1 MQKNAPFPPFS
12 PPFDE
17 GNGEGAFGSEPP
29 DSIRYRFVSFRFV
42 SGPVSLGPIRFP
54 FFRYRAAAIT
64 CSLGSQPPLGGLIP
78 TCMATCGARNSAI
91 SLSLFS

>member
-1 MQKNAPFPPFS
+1 MPHPFS

-17 GNGEGAFGSEPP
+17 GSGEGAFGSELP

-42 SGPVSLGPIRFP
+42 SGSVSPCPIRFP
-54 FFRYRAAAIT
+54 FFRYRVAAIT
-64 CSLGSQPPLGGLIP
+64 RSLGNQPPLGGLIP
-78 TCMATCGARNSAI
+78 TCRATCGAMNSAI

>member
-1 MQKNAPFPPFS
+1 M
-12 PPFDE
+12 
-17 GNGEGAFGSEPP
+17 AFGSEPP

-42 SGPVSLGPIRFP
+42 SFRFVSFRFVSGPVSLDPIRFP

-64 CSLGSQPPLGGLIP
+64 HSLGSYPSLGGLIP
-78 TCMATCGARNSAI
+78 TCRATCGAMNSAI

>member
-17 GNGEGAFGSEPP
+17 VSGEGGHSVLGYPIPSAIVF
-29 DSIRYRFVSFRFV
+29 FRFV
-42 SGPVSLGPIRFP
+42 PDSVSLDPIRFP
-54 FFRYRAAAIT
+54 FFRYRVAVAVT
-64 CSLGSQPPLGGLIP
+64 CSLGSHPPLGGLIP
-78 TCMATCGARNSAI
+78 TCRATCGAMNSAI